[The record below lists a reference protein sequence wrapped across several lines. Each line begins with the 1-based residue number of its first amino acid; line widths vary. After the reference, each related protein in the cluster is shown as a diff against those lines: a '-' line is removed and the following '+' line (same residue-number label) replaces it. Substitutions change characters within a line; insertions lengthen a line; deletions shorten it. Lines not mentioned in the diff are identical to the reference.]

1 MARYIILGAGAV
13 GGALGGRLAFAGRG
27 VVLVARGDHLTALQE
42 RGLRL
47 RTPDEDVTQQLT
59 AIGGP
64 EEVELDVDDVLILAT
79 KTHQAN
85 DMLRRWTD
93 APGTPQWCMQSEP
106 RASSL
111 PIFTALNGVAG
122 GGLRPS
128 VLSAGVWS
136 LRLDAGRSLGAGR
149 SDHSQHTDAQGH
161 CTSGGWPKTA
171 NKP

>member
-13 GGALGGRLAFAGRG
+13 GGALGGRLALAGCG
-27 VVLVARGDHLTALQE
+27 VVLVARGDHLTVLQE

-93 APGTPQWCMQSEP
+93 APVRRNGAAVGTAGEH
-106 RASSL
+106 L

-122 GGLRPS
+122 GDLRPS
-128 VLSAGVWS
+128 VLSARVRS
-136 LRLDAGRSLGAGR
+136 LRLDAGRSLGARR
-149 SDHSQHTDAQGH
+149 SDHSQHTTIRDTTHRAGSQDR
-161 CTSGGWPKTA
+161 